1 MHGSKPTRLLVAAS
15 ALVGLSLLV
24 PAPTAAQY
32 YGAIESN
39 FGKNKIQ
46 YREFKWSIYHSPHF
60 DLYFYPEEQALLEK
74 VASFAESE
82 YDRLSREFDFQ
93 IKEPTPLIFFA
104 THSAFEQNNVLPG
117 FVPENIGAFASPIRF
132 RMVLP
137 VDLPDQDLLQLIGHE
152 LTHIFQFHILFG
164 GHLGRALTSQP
175 PTWLTEGM
183 ASYMGRDEE
192 AREKMFLR
200 DAVVNDNIP
209 PITRANV
216 SGFYAYRFG
225 HAVFDFIE
233 DRWGKE
239 GFRDFVFDYR
249 NTLGGRVDKAIK
261 KAFRMEPEDFDIEFR
276 RWLRKKYLPEL
287 VRTGEPGDF
296 GRRFRAGD
304 EATPAVQISPVA
316 SPSGDLIAAFSTVRE
331 DVDVVLFDARKRT
344 FLRALTKSPTNKY
357 LYLVAQEFTGARKMG
372 RDLAFS
378 PDANHVA
385 VFAKR
390 DRGRDLLLLDVI
402 HGGIDRI
409 IPMPEVEQQIGL
421 AWSPD
426 GRHIA
431 FSANRN
437 GQFDIFEVEVE
448 SGRITNVTNDPVYD
462 GGPTYSPDGKSM
474 IFSSVIGER
483 THLFRVDLA
492 DPAKRYELTS
502 GDTNDRDAVYSPDGK
517 HVYYTRDQGGI
528 ENIVG
533 LDLATGDI
541 RQFTNVVTGCF
552 MPTVLTE
559 PDGGDRLVYSGFWN
573 GRWDMYTIEG
583 MDAVGADVKTAI
595 AVAPTA
601 APQLPVFEPDIKVTL
616 DPANQERKK
625 GFKFFLEDAGAEVGV
640 NSDQTFYSDTYLS
653 FSDQL
658 GDRRITALFS
668 SIANFS
674 NFEVQYLDISRRLEW
689 QTRVFDYRQF
699 FIAQDQ
705 STGRLQRGR
714 AAYTL
719 TGAAGA
725 VIYPFDIYHRFSA
738 ELSALARDIEFQA
751 FEQNVN
757 GEVVPLVLPRKD
769 KFPQLAAS
777 MVGDSATFA
786 DYGAIAGR
794 RWRVEASYAPDLG
807 KKEALPGITPGSTLT
822 ASVLFD
828 GRQYVRVSKRSNL
841 ALRLFVGASFG
852 NAPTP
857 FYFGGL
863 DTLRG
868 YDFRDFS
875 GDRAA
880 FANIEYRF
888 PLVDYVASPVLRLQG
903 IRGRVFLDVGAAYY
917 SYSPLKFKFYDSDT
931 NKLRDGRA
939 AMGWGI
945 TLNFAGLDLNW
956 DFARPY
962 RSPGDD
968 KGFKTAFWIGTQ
980 F

>member
-1 MHGSKPTRLLVAAS
+1 MHGSKPTRLFVAAS
-15 ALVGLSLLV
+15 ALVGLSFLAA
-24 PAPTAAQY
+24 PATAQY
-32 YGAIESN
+32 YGAIEGS

-60 DLYFYPEEQALLEK
+60 DLYYYPEEKPLLEK

-82 YDRLSREFDFQ
+82 YDRLSREFDYQ
-93 IKEPTPLIFFA
+93 IKDPTPLIFFA

-117 FVPENIGAFASPIRF
+117 FVPENIGAFASPVRF

-137 VDLPDQDLLQLIGHE
+137 VDLPDQDLLELIGHE

-164 GHLGRALTSQP
+164 GHLSRALTQQP
-175 PTWLTEGM
+175 PAWLTEGM

-209 PITRANV
+209 PITRVNFQ
-216 SGFYAYRFG
+216 GFYAYRFG

-233 DRWGKE
+233 ERWGKE

-261 KAFRMEPEDFDIEFR
+261 KAFRMDPEDFDIEFR

-304 EATPAVQISPVA
+304 EDRPAVQISPVA
-316 SPSGDLIAAFSTVRE
+316 SPSGDLVAAFSTVRD
-331 DVDVVLFDARKRT
+331 DVDVVLFDARKRKY
-344 FLRALTKSPTNKY
+344 LRTLTHSPSDKY
-357 LYLVAQEFTGARKMG
+357 LYLVAQEFTLGRKMG

-385 VFAKR
+385 VLAKR
-390 DRGRDLLLLDVI
+390 DKSRDMLLLDVL

-409 IPMPEVEQQIGL
+409 IPMPDVEQQVGL

-426 GRHIA
+426 GKKIA

-437 GQFDIFEVEVE
+437 GQFDIFELDVE
-448 SGRITNVTNDPVYD
+448 SGQVTNVTNDAIYD
-462 GGPTYSPDGKSM
+462 GGPTYSPDGKS
-474 IFSSVIGER
+474 IVFSSVLGEY

-492 DPAKRYELTS
+492 DPSKRFQLTT
-502 GDTNDRDAVYSPDGK
+502 GETNDRDPVYSPDGS
-517 HVYYTRDQGGI
+517 HIYYTRDVAGI

-533 LDLATGDI
+533 LDVATGDI

-552 MPTVLTE
+552 MPTVLRE

-573 GRWDMYTIEG
+573 GRWDMYTIEA
-583 MDAVGADVKTAI
+583 MDSVGNPEKTTI
-595 AVAPTA
+595 AAAPA
-601 APQLPVFEPDIKVTL
+601 ATPQLPVFEPDIKVTL
-616 DPANQERKK
+616 DPANEEKHK

-640 NSDQTFYSDTYLS
+640 NSDQTFYSDTYLQ
-653 FSDQL
+653 FSDYL
-658 GDRRITALFS
+658 GNRRITALFS

-689 QTRVFDYRQF
+689 QTRAFDYRQY

-705 STGRLQRGR
+705 STGFLRRGR

-719 TGAAGA
+719 TGAAGS
-725 VIYPFDIYHRFSA
+725 VIYPIDIYHRFSA
-738 ELSALARDIEFQA
+738 EVAALSRDIEFQA

-757 GEVVPLVLPRKD
+757 NEFVPVVLPRED
-769 KFPQLAAS
+769 KYPQLS
-777 MVGDSATFA
+777 LSLVGDSAIFA
-786 DYGAIAGR
+786 DYGAISGR
-794 RWRVEASYAPDLG
+794 RWRLEGSYAPDLG
-807 KKEALPGITPGSTLT
+807 DKDALPGIRAGSTLT
-822 ASVLFD
+822 ASVLLD
-828 GRQYVRVSKRSNL
+828 GRQYVRVSRRSNL

-868 YDFRDFS
+868 FDFRDFS

-888 PLVDYVASPVLRLQG
+888 PLIDYLGGPFLRFQG
-903 IRGRVFLDVGAAYY
+903 IRGRFFFDVGAAYY
-917 SYSPLKFKFYDSDT
+917 SYSPNDFKFYDS
-931 NKLRDGRA
+931 KAKELVDGRA
-939 AMGWGI
+939 AYGWGL
-945 TLNFAGLDLNW
+945 TVNFAGLDLNW
-956 DFARPY
+956 DFAKPY
-962 RSPGDD
+962 RSPGKDQ
-968 KGFKTAFWIGTQ
+968 GFRTAFWIGAQ